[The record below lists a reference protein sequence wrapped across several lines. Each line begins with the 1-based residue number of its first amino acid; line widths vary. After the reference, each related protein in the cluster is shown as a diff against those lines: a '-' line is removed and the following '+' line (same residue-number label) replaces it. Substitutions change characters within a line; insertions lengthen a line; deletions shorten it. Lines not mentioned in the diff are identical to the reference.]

1 MSEKLILPISRQ
13 QRRALQRQENNVPI
27 SLDVHD
33 LHGKTVII
41 RVKDPVAYQANCSWT
56 TSFLKGAGA
65 ASVIICKEDDKIDV
79 LSDDE
84 LAELG
89 LKRI

>member
-1 MSEKLILPISRQ
+1 MNRQ
-13 QRRALQRQENNVPI
+13 NRRAMEQSGTVPL
-27 SLDVHD
+27 SVDVHE

-41 RVKDPVAYQANCSWT
+41 RVKDPVAYQNGSGSWT

-84 LAELG
+84 LEKLG